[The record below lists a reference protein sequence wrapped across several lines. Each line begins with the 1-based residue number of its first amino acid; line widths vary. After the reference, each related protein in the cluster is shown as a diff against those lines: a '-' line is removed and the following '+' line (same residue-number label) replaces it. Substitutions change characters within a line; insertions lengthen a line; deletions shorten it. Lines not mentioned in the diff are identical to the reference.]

1 MPGDVP
7 GPHDSIEFC
16 SIVNHGIRNDWM
28 EEQMIDPIV
37 QFVQNMN
44 QLCVPRRVAA
54 QAGGG
59 AAPYPAVPVVFRG
72 ASLPTRYLTFYEEN
86 IGNVYRVPG
95 FLATSFV
102 EGTATRFLLRRQGVR
117 RQSPVLYRVHL
128 DPRGHGDTQFRCQ
141 HVNLLARPDAGH
153 QEHEFL
159 FAPYAPFRVRAV
171 HRAACTQDDPYHV
184 IDLEA
189 TLDGKLEAEDVPLAP
204 FY

>member
-16 SIVNHGIRNDWM
+16 SILNHGIRNDWM

-54 QAGGG
+54 QAGGD
-59 AAPYPAVPVVFRG
+59 AVPYPTVPVVFRG
-72 ASLPTRYLTFYEEN
+72 ASLPDRYLTFYEKN

-102 EGTATRFLLRRQGVR
+102 EATATEFLRRRRGVR

-128 DPRGHGDTQFRCQ
+128 DPRGQDDPLFRCQ
-141 HVNLLARPDAGH
+141 HVNLLARSDAGL

-159 FAPYAPFRVRAV
+159 FEPYAPFRVRAV
-171 HRAACTQDDPYHV
+171 HRAACTQVDPYHV

-189 TLDGKLEAEDVPLAP
+189 TLDGKSEAEDAPLAP